1 MGVSCRHFAGYSF
14 EHIGLPSLPS
24 VALDPRPF
32 RLEDVIPLTDF
43 QRQSLTLGEL
53 LPVTCSDSAADWLDN
68 DLEPIL
74 HFSEASLTLRT
85 ALLDVRLWRDA
96 PASAQAS
103 RLDVFTDGSAS
114 GRVEPLR
121 SAPAGWA
128 FTVWVVAEGRSYF
141 YGAAASTA
149 VPPGTPF
156 HLGETDDSS
165 LQSELLG
172 ICWHSHGSSSM
183 APLLVCLVICAL
195 TVRPLG
201 TVPSVRRFLLRLL
214 HLMDASA

>member
-96 PASAQAS
+96 PASA
-103 RLDVFTDGSAS
+103 
-114 GRVEPLR
+114 
-121 SAPAGWA
+121 
-128 FTVWVVAEGRSYF
+128 
-141 YGAAASTA
+141 
-149 VPPGTPF
+149 
-156 HLGETDDSS
+156 
-165 LQSELLG
+165 
-172 ICWHSHGSSSM
+172 
-183 APLLVCLVICAL
+183 
-195 TVRPLG
+195 
-201 TVPSVRRFLLRLL
+201 
-214 HLMDASA
+214 ASACTLPS